1 MALLLWWVV
10 GVVVDV
16 GVVVVVGV
24 RYMTVGRVR
33 VVPLATV
40 RGAKKECTGAGWGW
54 FNDDTV
60 DDGCGAFLL
69 VLAVAVAVAVVVVRV
84 TISLAD
90 GSGDTSR
97 DTTYVAFERGP
108 CVDDTEAAIAEEED
122 WKTGAWGV
130 EVDVVVVEDAHD
142 TASGLVV
149 LPRRSDGT
157 ALVVFLVVEVVVVVV
172 AAAVVGVASS
182 LCCCCCC
189 RQVSS

>member
-1 MALLLWWVV
+1 M
-10 GVVVDV
+10 
-16 GVVVVVGV
+16 
-24 RYMTVGRVR
+24 
-33 VVPLATV
+33 
-40 RGAKKECTGAGWGW
+40 
-54 FNDDTV
+54 
-60 DDGCGAFLL
+60 
-69 VLAVAVAVAVVVVRV
+69 
-84 TISLAD
+84 
-90 GSGDTSR
+90 
-97 DTTYVAFERGP
+97 AFERGP

-157 ALVVFLVVEVVVVVV
+157 ALVVFLVVVVVVVVVV

-182 LCCCCCC
+182 RCCCSCCC